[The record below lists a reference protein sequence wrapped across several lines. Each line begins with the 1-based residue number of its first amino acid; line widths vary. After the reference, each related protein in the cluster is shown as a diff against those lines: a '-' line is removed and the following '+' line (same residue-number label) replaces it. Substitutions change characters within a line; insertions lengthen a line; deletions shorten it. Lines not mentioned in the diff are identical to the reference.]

1 MSEILPNLMA
11 SSSVFTPVVPAETI
25 EVIVVKIPPPARQD
39 ERVEEVKD
47 QPRGERRPRLG
58 RRLSRVPDVLL
69 QVLEF

>member
-1 MSEILPNLMA
+1 MVNSLLFI
-11 SSSVFTPVVPAETI
+11 PVVFGETI
-25 EVIVVKIPPPARQD
+25 EVVVVQIPPPARQD